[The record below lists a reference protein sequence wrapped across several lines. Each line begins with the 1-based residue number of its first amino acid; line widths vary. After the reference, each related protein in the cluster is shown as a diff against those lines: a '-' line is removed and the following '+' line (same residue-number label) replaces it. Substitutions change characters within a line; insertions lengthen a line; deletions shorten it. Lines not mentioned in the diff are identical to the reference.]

1 MPFKKL
7 SECFLFQSI
16 NTDARAKII
25 TEMSNKSIV
34 DNYAL
39 TKDLMEEHIA
49 TISRRYKFQSV
60 GSVLEEYNKGNIVL
74 VNYPKTQIPT
84 FIPCW
89 LTYGSNNKIVAVI
102 NASPYIKTQ
111 KDVIDIDTKRAFSL
125 LQLGYL
131 NLRAFSTYTKIV
143 NNISVITCLAKIYTK
158 FVMKILD
165 RNYAV
170 NINKVNGDKVS
181 YLIAKFFIINVL
193 GKAENKTVNDIAA
206 NCCVNSEATRIQ
218 VEQTED
224 DFTINFENIATFFDA
239 DMPSA
244 FPCLKEMT
252 FRQVLESYCKMYGD
266 FNFLSLE
273 YFYNFLSYIMS
284 ARVSANLGN
293 DTLAMAIAERD
304 IESAYKLVIN
314 VFVGR

>member
-16 NTDARAKII
+16 NAEARARII
-25 TEMSNKSIV
+25 SEMSNKSIAES
-34 DNYAL
+34 YAL
-39 TKDLMEEHIA
+39 PRELMEEHIS

-89 LTYGSNNKIVAVI
+89 LIYGNTGSKVIAVI
-102 NASPYIKTQ
+102 NASPYVKVQ
-111 KDVIDIDTKRAFSL
+111 KDVIDIDTKRVFSL
-125 LQLGYL
+125 LQLGFL
-131 NLRAFSTYTKIV
+131 NLRAFNTYTKII
-143 NNISVITCLAKIYTK
+143 NNISIVTCLAKIYTK

-165 RNYAV
+165 RNYSV
-170 NINKVNGDKVS
+170 NLNKVNGDKIS

-193 GKAENKTVNDIAA
+193 GKAESKTVNDIAA
-206 NCCVNSEATRIQ
+206 NCCINSEATRIQ
-218 VEQTED
+218 CEQTED
-224 DFTINFENIATFFDA
+224 DFTINFKILQHFFDA

-252 FRQVLESYCKMYGD
+252 FRQVLESYCKVYGD

-273 YFYNFLSYIMS
+273 YFYNFLAYIMS
-284 ARVSANLGN
+284 VS
-293 DTLAMAIAERD
+293 IC
-304 IESAYKLVIN
+304 
-314 VFVGR
+314 

>member
-16 NTDARAKII
+16 NSEARIKII
-25 TEMSNKSIV
+25 SEMSNKSIMES
-34 DNYAL
+34 YAL
-39 TKDLMEEHIA
+39 SKDLMEEHVA
-49 TISRRYKFQSV
+49 LISRRYKFQSV
-60 GSVLEEYNKGNIVL
+60 GSVLEEYNRGNIIL
-74 VNYPKTQIPT
+74 VNYPKTQIPS

-89 LTYGSNNKIVAVI
+89 LAYNEKNNISAII

-111 KDVIDIDTKRAFSL
+111 KDLIDIDTKRVFSL
-125 LQLGYL
+125 LQIGYL
-131 NLRAFSTYTKIV
+131 NLKAFKTYTKVV
-143 NNISVITCLAKIYTK
+143 NNIPAMACLTKIYTK

-165 RNYAV
+165 RNYSV
-170 NINKVNGDKVS
+170 NLDRVNGDKVS
-181 YLIAKFFIINVL
+181 YLIAKFFLINVL
-193 GKAENKTVNDIAA
+193 GKSDSKTVCDIASK
-206 NCCVNSEATRIQ
+206 CCINSEATRIQ
-218 VEQTED
+218 VEQAEE

-273 YFYNFLSYIMS
+273 YFYNFLAYIMS
-284 ARVSANLGN
+284 VRVSANLGN
-293 DTLAMAIAERD
+293 DTLAMAIAEKD
-304 IESAYKLVIN
+304 IESAYRLILTM
-314 VFVGR
+314 FTSR